1 MTTEKTEV
9 EEKPT
14 VERRSG
20 QDRRKT
26 ERRDTARDKD
36 KGILTTRT
44 EDRRKGGR
52 RKEDQNSE

>member
-1 MTTEKTEV
+1 MTREKTEV
-9 EEKPT
+9 EENPN

-20 QDRRKT
+20 KDRRKT
-26 ERRDTARDKD
+26 ERRDTSRDKD

-52 RKEDQNSE
+52 RKEDKNSE